1 MSHDTCGMVE
11 LVNVIMVRNDVKVA
25 VRICPNLAVI
35 GTGQPPAQYGRGEN
49 REKCQR
55 SEPSSCGRQKAI
67 YNTLHADRV
76 CRPQVDGVDRLPSAK
91 GVEADVLL
99 RISESPGEPDEFRV
113 TRDKHLRIDLSR
125 RKGDGRGPKANEPPI
140 KMAAQ
145 VKTVISQAGRSVR
158 IARNRRDNT

>member
-1 MSHDTCGMVE
+1 MSKLPYGYAPILLSSALGSHQQNMGE
-11 LVNVIMVRNDVKVA
+11 GK
-25 VRICPNLAVI
+25 I
-35 GTGQPPAQYGRGEN
+35 GKSARGPSRQVVGARRLYTTRYSTRSTRGQSVQAASGW
-49 REKCQR
+49 
-55 SEPSSCGRQKAI
+55 S
-67 YNTLHADRV
+67 
-76 CRPQVDGVDRLPSAK
+76 DRLPSAK